1 MAISTSP
8 GGRWRA
14 RLLSLAVGL
23 FAALL
28 LAGCSAVSIGYNNL
42 PTVVNWY
49 ADGYFDLDVDQETA
63 LKERIVALR
72 QWHRTSQLPDYGR
85 FLGEVKARVRGPVSP
100 DDVVWLYAEGQ
111 KRYRVLGEHLAP
123 DLADLAFR
131 LTPDNIRH
139 LERKQAK
146 GVTEYE
152 RDYITASP
160 EKRRERRYERIL
172 SEAERWYGSFGDA
185 QRDRIRILTDALPA
199 NYPLVVEDRKR
210 RQRELHSILRAA
222 AEKTAPR
229 EEVARRLRQWVLD
242 WERGRSP
249 VYREFAARYTAQAQ
263 KLFAEIA
270 NLATPQQR
278 ETAQKRLQNYIDEIA
293 ALSAESG

>member
-1 MAISTSP
+1 MRS
-8 GGRWRA
+8 
-14 RLLSLAVGL
+14 AVFGL
-23 FAALL
+23 FAAVL
-28 LAGCSAVSIGYNNL
+28 LAACSAVSIGYNNL

-49 ADGYFDLDVDQETA
+49 ADSYFDLDVDQETA

-72 QWHRTSQLPDYGR
+72 QWHRASQLPDYAR

-100 DDVVWLYAEGQ
+100 DDVAWLYAEVQ
-111 KRYRVLGEHLAP
+111 RRYRVLGERLAP
-123 DLADLAFR
+123 DMVELAFR

-139 LERKQAK
+139 LERKQAQ
-146 GVTEYE
+146 GITEYE
-152 RDYITASP
+152 RDYVASSP
-160 EKRRERRYERIL
+160 EKRRERRHERIL

-185 QRDRIRILTDALPA
+185 QRDRIKILTDALPA

-210 RQRELHSILRAA
+210 RQRELQAILRAA
-222 AEKTAPR
+222 ADKAAPR
-229 EEVARRLRQWVLD
+229 EEVARRMRQWVVD

-249 VYREFAARYTAQAQ
+249 VYREFAARYTSEAQ

>member
-1 MAISTSP
+1 MRGFAI
-8 GGRWRA
+8 G
-14 RLLSLAVGL
+14 LL
-23 FAALL
+23 AALL
-28 LAGCSAVSIGYNNL
+28 LAACSAVSIGYNNL
-42 PTVVNWY
+42 PTVINWY
-49 ADGYFDLDVDQETA
+49 ADSYFDLDVDQESA

-72 QWHRTSQLPDYGR
+72 QWHRASQLPDYGR

-111 KRYRVLGEHLAP
+111 KRYRVLGERLAP
-123 DLADLAFR
+123 DLVDLAFS

-139 LERKQAK
+139 LEHKQAQ

-152 RDYITASP
+152 RDYVASSP

-185 QRDRIRILTDALPA
+185 QRDRIRVLTDALPA
-199 NYPLVVEDRKR
+199 NYPLVVEDRRR
-210 RQRELHSILRAA
+210 RQRELQTILRAA
-222 AEKTAPR
+222 AERTAPR

-249 VYREFAARYTAQAQ
+249 LYREFAARYTAEAQ
-263 KLFAEIA
+263 KLFTAIA

-278 ETAQKRLQNYIDEIA
+278 ETAQKRLQNYIDEFA
-293 ALSAESG
+293 TLSAESG